1 MKLPPYLDL
10 TKPAVTFLLLLAGVA
25 GGFLANPATNIDG
38 FVISLIALYI
48 ATSGINAI
56 TNYIDRDI
64 DGKMRRTCNRAIP
77 SGRIKPN
84 NALAFGTS
92 LLIIS
97 ISIAWLASPYSSF
110 WIVFGVMFDPV
121 LYNWLSKRRT
131 AFNILIGS
139 LAGGAPVFVMWSGI
153 TGKLFALTPF
163 YLFMIIVIWTPI
175 HIWSI
180 SIRYYDDYK
189 AAGIPMLPVV
199 YGKKLASRMIGAF
212 SLLLTIFT
220 TAIGIVEVNFYFLIL
235 IEALN
240 IIMLI
245 LSFKTILSSSESDSF
260 KVFIYTN
267 IYLAI
272 IFIIIILNRLL

>member
-10 TKPAVTFLLLLAGVA
+10 TKPAVTFLLVLAGVA
-25 GGFLANPATNIDG
+25 GGFLANPANNIGG

-64 DGKMRRTCNRAIP
+64 DYKMRRTFNRAIP
-77 SGRIKPN
+77 SGKIKPN
-84 NALAFGTS
+84 NALVFGAV

-110 WIVFGVMFDPV
+110 WIIFGVIFDPL

-180 SIRYYDDYK
+180 SIRYYEDYK
-189 AAGIPMLPVV
+189 VAGIPMLPVV
-199 YGKKLASRMIGAF
+199 YGKKIASRMIGAF
-212 SLLLTIFT
+212 ALLLTVFT
-220 TAIGIVEVNFYFLIL
+220 TAIGIVELNFYFLIL
-235 IEALN
+235 IEVLN
-240 IIMLI
+240 LIMLL

>member
-1 MKLPPYLDL
+1 MKLSPYFDL
-10 TKPAVTFLLLLAGVA
+10 TKPAVTLLLVLAGVA
-25 GGFLANPATNIDG
+25 GSFLANPASNING
-38 FVISLIALYI
+38 FVISFIALYI
-48 ATSGINAI
+48 ATSGINAV

-64 DGKMRRTCNRAIP
+64 DGKMRRTLKRAIP

-84 NALAFGTS
+84 NALIFGAV

-97 ISIAWLASPYSSF
+97 IFIAWMASPYSSF
-110 WIVFGVMFDPV
+110 WILFGVIFDPL
-121 LYNWLSKRRT
+121 LYNWFSKRRT

-153 TGKLFALTPF
+153 TGKLFALAPF
-163 YLFMIIVIWTPI
+163 YLFMIIVIWTPV

-189 AAGIPMLPVV
+189 AAEIPMLPVV

-212 SLLLTIFT
+212 ALLLMVFT
-220 TAIGIVEVNFYFLIL
+220 TAIGIVELSFYLLIL
-235 IEALN
+235 IEILN
-240 IIMLI
+240 LIMLL
-245 LSFKTILSSSESDSF
+245 LSFKTILSSSERDSF
-260 KVFIYTN
+260 RVFIYTN